1 MVAHNSR
8 RLAMFVRGQSISV
21 LDVYI
26 TMLIE
31 YITWDLIDQTVEEL
45 EPDENL
51 TPHLEGRNEIET
63 K

>member
-1 MVAHNSR
+1 
-8 RLAMFVRGQSISV
+8 MFVRGQSISV

-26 TMLIE
+26 TMLTE

-51 TPHLEGRNEIET
+51 TAHLEGRNEIET